1 MKILTTILLSVGNIA
16 QANDFEFIKYIA
28 KQGKSYSTLT
38 EYNERK
44 AHYEELDKFITEFN

>member
-1 MKILTTILLSVGNIA
+1 MKILTAIFLSVGNIA
-16 QANDFEFIKYIA
+16 HASDFEFIKYIA

>member
-1 MKILTTILLSVGNIA
+1 MKILTTFLLSVGNITHA
-16 QANDFEFIKYIA
+16 SDFEFIKYIA

-44 AHYEELDKFITEFN
+44 AHYEELDKYIIEFN